1 MKLLLIEDEKELALS
16 IQKYLTDK
24 DFVCEWVYNKKD
36 AIEKISIYDYDCILL
51 DLMLPDGNGFD
62 ILKELKHQNKTEGI
76 IIISA
81 NETLATRIEGFEIGA
96 DDYLTKPFHLSEL
109 LVRIQALIRRRYFKG
124 SNIVSFNEIHIDILS
139 KTVKVN
145 NNKIDTTKKEIDL
158 LLYLIGNENRVLSKS
173 AIAEHLSGDMADML
187 DNHAVIDADRGGEAG
202 TVNISHG
209 DGVAVG
215 TTKAEAAI
223 FEDGLSK
230 PAASL
235 FTAHCLTCR
244 WHIFLSALGS
254 NARAL
259 CAAMAEFTLLNRLKR
274 FCKTC
279 SAPDPRRL
287 FQCRACG

>member
-24 DFVCEWVYNKKD
+24 DFVCEWVYDKKN

-62 ILKELKHQNKTEGI
+62 ILKELKHQNKAEGI

-81 NETLATRIEGFEIGA
+81 KETLETRIEGLENGA

-109 LVRIQALIRRRYFKG
+109 LVRIQALIRRKNFNG
-124 SNIVSFNEIHIDILS
+124 NNIVVFNEISIDILS

-145 NNKIDTTKKEIDL
+145 NKPIDITKKEIDL

-187 DNHAVIDADRGGEAG
+187 DNHDFVYAHIKNLKKKLNDAGG
-202 TVNISHG
+202 G
-209 DGVAVG
+209 DYIKSVY
-215 TTKAEAAI
+215 
-223 FEDGLSK
+223 GLGYK
-230 PAASL
+230 
-235 FTAHCLTCR
+235 
-244 WHIFLSALGS
+244 WK
-254 NARAL
+254 N
-259 CAAMAEFTLLNRLKR
+259 E
-274 FCKTC
+274 
-279 SAPDPRRL
+279 
-287 FQCRACG
+287 

>member
-62 ILKELKHQNKTEGI
+62 ILKELKHQNKAEGI

-81 NETLATRIEGFEIGA
+81 KETLETRIEGFEIGA

-109 LVRIQALIRRRYFKG
+109 LVRIQALIRRKNFNG
-124 SNIVSFNEIHIDILS
+124 NNIVVFNEISIDILS

-145 NNKIDTTKKEIDL
+145 NKLIDITKKEIDL
-158 LLYLIGNENRVLSKS
+158 LLYLIGNGNRVLSKS

-187 DNHAVIDADRGGEAG
+187 DNHDFVYAHIKNLKKKLYDAG
-202 TVNISHG
+202 SG
-209 DGVAVG
+209 DYIKSVY
-215 TTKAEAAI
+215 
-223 FEDGLSK
+223 GLGYK
-230 PAASL
+230 
-235 FTAHCLTCR
+235 
-244 WHIFLSALGS
+244 W
-254 NARAL
+254 NN
-259 CAAMAEFTLLNRLKR
+259 E
-274 FCKTC
+274 
-279 SAPDPRRL
+279 
-287 FQCRACG
+287 

>member
-24 DFVCEWVYNKKD
+24 DFVCEWVYDKKD

-62 ILKELKHQNKTEGI
+62 ILKELKHQNKAEGI

-81 NETLATRIEGFEIGA
+81 KETLETRIEGLENGA

-109 LVRIQALIRRRYFKG
+109 LVRIQALIRRKNFNG
-124 SNIVSFNEIHIDILS
+124 NNIVVFNEISIDILS

-145 NNKIDTTKKEIDL
+145 NKPIDITKKEIDL

-187 DNHAVIDADRGGEAG
+187 DNHDFVYAHIKNLKKKLNDAG
-202 TVNISHG
+202 SG
-209 DGVAVG
+209 DYIKSVY
-215 TTKAEAAI
+215 
-223 FEDGLSK
+223 GLGYK
-230 PAASL
+230 
-235 FTAHCLTCR
+235 
-244 WHIFLSALGS
+244 WK
-254 NARAL
+254 N
-259 CAAMAEFTLLNRLKR
+259 E
-274 FCKTC
+274 
-279 SAPDPRRL
+279 
-287 FQCRACG
+287 

>member
-62 ILKELKHQNKTEGI
+62 ILRELKHQNKAEGI

-81 NETLATRIEGFEIGA
+81 KETLETRIEGFEIGA

-109 LVRIQALIRRRYFKG
+109 LVRIQALIRRKNFNG
-124 SNIVSFNEIHIDILS
+124 NNIVVFNEISIDILS

-145 NNKIDTTKKEIDL
+145 NKPIDITKKEIDL

-187 DNHAVIDADRGGEAG
+187 DNHDFVYAHIKNLKKKLYDAG
-202 TVNISHG
+202 SG
-209 DGVAVG
+209 DYIKSVY
-215 TTKAEAAI
+215 
-223 FEDGLSK
+223 GLGYK
-230 PAASL
+230 
-235 FTAHCLTCR
+235 
-244 WHIFLSALGS
+244 
-254 NARAL
+254 
-259 CAAMAEFTLLNRLKR
+259 LKNE
-274 FCKTC
+274 
-279 SAPDPRRL
+279 
-287 FQCRACG
+287 